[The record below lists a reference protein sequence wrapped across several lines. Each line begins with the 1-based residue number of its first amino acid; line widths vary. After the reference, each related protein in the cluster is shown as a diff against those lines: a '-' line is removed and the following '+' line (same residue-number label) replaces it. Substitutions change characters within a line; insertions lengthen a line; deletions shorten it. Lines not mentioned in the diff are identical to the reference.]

1 MVEQVSGYPKATRAS
16 LPEGNFVSC
25 DTIGVGKS
33 YGPRFGGERAVFGHL
48 CGDGSSSIGSAVLA
62 DGIGAYVTK
71 NETDATK
78 FYTLILSQF
87 LSMSIQLEKY
97 AS

>member
-1 MVEQVSGYPKATRAS
+1 MDILRPLGRVFPRGILFLVIPLESAS
-16 LPEGNFVSC
+16 LMGLVLGEKEPCLDIFVEMEVQAS
-25 DTIGVGKS
+25 DL
-33 YGPRFGGERAVFGHL
+33 P
-48 CGDGSSSIGSAVLA
+48 VLA